1 MEQNLYF
8 DTSWNKI
15 AISVSGGADSAL
27 LCYLICKNITNQEL
41 HFINHIRCWKTKP
54 WQKDDA
60 DRVLDW
66 FNKKFPNISQHLH
79 RNFIPPEMEW
89 ADKGPTM
96 VDEYGKSVS
105 GDNIE
110 IRAFAEYICH
120 TYNIDAYYNAVTKNP
135 SVESFSGMPT
145 RDVERTE
152 DNKHLEYMEHLG
164 KKAIHPFRF
173 IEKNE
178 LIREYKKQEILDLLK
193 LTRSCEGTFS
203 HINYKNYNSNLPV
216 PVCGEC
222 FWCKEREWA
231 IDNS

>member
-1 MEQNLYF
+1 MEQNLRF
-8 DTSWNKI
+8 DSSWNKI
-15 AISVSGGADSAL
+15 AISISGGADSAL
-27 LCYLICKNITNQEL
+27 LSYLICRNITDQEL

-66 FNKKFPNISQHLH
+66 FRQKFPQISQQVH

-96 VDEYGKSVS
+96 TDEYGKKVS

-110 IRAFAEYICH
+110 IRAFSEYICY
-120 TYNIDAYYNAVTKNP
+120 TNNIDAYYNAVTKNP
-135 SVESFSGMPT
+135 SETSFSGMPT
-145 RDVERTE
+145 RDLEKTSK
-152 DNKHLEYMEHLG
+152 NTHLEYMTHLG
-164 KKAIHPFRF
+164 KEVIHPFRF
-173 IEKNE
+173 IEKNQ
-178 LIREYKKQEILDLLK
+178 IIKEYKKQGILDLLE
-193 LTRSCEGTFS
+193 LTRSCEGVFS
-203 HINYKNYNSNLPV
+203 NITYENYDSSLPV

>member
-1 MEQNLYF
+1 
-8 DTSWNKI
+8 
-15 AISVSGGADSAL
+15 
-27 LCYLICKNITNQEL
+27 
-41 HFINHIRCWKTKP
+41 
-54 WQKDDA
+54 
-60 DRVLDW
+60 
-66 FNKKFPNISQHLH
+66 
-79 RNFIPPEMEW
+79 MEW

-96 VDEYGKSVS
+96 VDEYGKFVS

-110 IRAFAEYICH
+110 IRSFAEYTCH

-135 SVESFSGMPT
+135 AVESFSGMQT
-145 RDVERTE
+145 RNIEKNE

-173 IEKNE
+173 KEKNE
-178 LIREYKKQEILDLLK
+178 LIKEYKKHGILDLLK

-203 HINYKNYNSNLPV
+203 YINYRTYDPNLPV